1 MKTNL
6 KIAAAALFTFTC
18 ILLFAA
24 IEVNKS
30 LQEQKYWFGKILQIL
45 VSLTVLVFPASIA
58 WWFKIEPIFSRLF
71 RGRHLENVEDPEDEK
86 KPETHYNWRLLLF
99 CCFLGI
105 QLFFVTQGLLQRK
118 FIQIREFKTPEFLV
132 FTNRLTSLGMAIL
145 WLKIA
150 KIRLKKPPYYKF
162 SVCALSNMMSSVCQY
177 EALKYVSFTLQVMSK
192 SCKVVP
198 VMIMGLIMSNCNM
211 KKYKANEWLVGCIF
225 SIGMAVFFYSSKDV
239 KTVDNTISGCILLL
253 IYITLDTFTPN
264 KQKEIYQ
271 EFKITSA
278 EMMCFVNL
286 FACIFM
292 GLHLLINGGF
302 YDGLKNMIADP
313 YLALE
318 LGTLALCSA
327 LGQVCIYQTLKYFD
341 PVMLSFL
348 MALKQIILV
357 SITMIFSEDG
367 SGLSWVAVTGICI
380 VFIGVMANIGFKFK
394 NQKEKSKL
402 SPDEEQGL
410 NATNPEQTQN
420 KDF

>member
-1 MKTNL
+1 MVNEPGHTEGVQ
-6 KIAAAALFTFTC
+6 
-18 ILLFAA
+18 LLVK
-24 IEVNKS
+24 EVDSK
-30 LQEQKYWFGKILQIL
+30 
-45 VSLTVLVFPASIA
+45 
-58 WWFKIEPIFSRLF
+58 
-71 RGRHLENVEDPEDEK
+71 
-86 KPETHYNWRLLLF
+86 
-99 CCFLGI
+99 
-105 QLFFVTQGLLQRK
+105 
-118 FIQIREFKTPEFLV
+118 
-132 FTNRLTSLGMAIL
+132 LTSLGMAIL

-211 KKYKANEWLVGCIF
+211 KKYKPYEWLVAFIV
-225 SIGMAVFFYSSKDV
+225 SIGMAMFFYSEDGKA
-239 KTVDNTISGCILLL
+239 VDNTVSGCILLL
-253 IYITLDTFTPN
+253 IYITLDSFTPN

-271 EFKITSA
+271 EFKVTPA

-313 YLALE
+313 YFALE

-341 PVMLSFL
+341 PVTLSFL

-367 SGLSWVAVTGICI
+367 SGLNWVAKIGICI
-380 VFIGVMANIGFKFK
+380 VFIGVMANIGFKYK
-394 NQKEKSKL
+394 DQKKKSKL
-402 SPDEEQGL
+402 ISDEEQGL
-410 NATNPEQTQN
+410 NPTNQEETQN